1 MICNWKQHFDIQRF
15 AAAGTQ
21 TTGTSTLSAEMK
33 TFYDKTLLDN
43 AEPQLVHDQFGQE
56 RNIPAHG
63 GKTIEFRKF
72 SSLAKATTALTE
84 GVTPEGQKL
93 NMGVITA
100 LEALNE
106 PCVVELYSDSK
117 YVIDALEKGWA
128 RGWQKRNWV
137 KSDKKPALNP
147 DLWQTLLS
155 LCDTHD
161 VHCHWVKGHAE
172 NEYNNRC
179 DELAVAESRKYK

>member
-84 GVTPEGQKL
+84 GVTPDGKSL
-93 NMGVITA
+93 TVTSKTA
-100 LEALNE
+100 TVAQYGDYIVQSDMLE
-106 PCVVELYSDSK
+106 PRY
-117 YVIDALEKGWA
+117 
-128 RGWQKRNWV
+128 
-137 KSDKKPALNP
+137 
-147 DLWQTLLS
+147 
-155 LCDTHD
+155 
-161 VHCHWVKGHAE
+161 
-172 NEYNNRC
+172 
-179 DELAVAESRKYK
+179 

>member
-72 SSLAKATTALTE
+72 SSLDQQDRHGGAVRRL
-84 GVTPEGQKL
+84 
-93 NMGVITA
+93 
-100 LEALNE
+100 
-106 PCVVELYSDSK
+106 
-117 YVIDALEKGWA
+117 
-128 RGWQKRNWV
+128 
-137 KSDKKPALNP
+137 
-147 DLWQTLLS
+147 
-155 LCDTHD
+155 
-161 VHCHWVKGHAE
+161 HCAE
-172 NEYNNRC
+172 RYAGAYRH
-179 DELAVAESRKYK
+179 

>member
-15 AAAGTQ
+15 AGAGTQ

-84 GVTPEGQKL
+84 GVTPDGKSL
-93 NMGVITA
+93 TVTSKTA
-100 LEALNE
+100 TVASGDKCRAIRWSLPPLTT
-106 PCVVELYSDSK
+106 PLWRRR
-117 YVIDALEKGWA
+117 GFWA
-128 RGWQKRNWV
+128 TRRAAPWT
-137 KSDKKPALNP
+137 P
-147 DLWQTLLS
+147 
-155 LCDTHD
+155 
-161 VHCHWVKGHAE
+161 
-172 NEYNNRC
+172 
-179 DELAVAESRKYK
+179 

>member
-84 GVTPEGQKL
+84 GVTR
-93 NMGVITA
+93 TA
-100 LEALNE
+100 RA
-106 PCVVELYSDSK
+106 
-117 YVIDALEKGWA
+117 
-128 RGWQKRNWV
+128 
-137 KSDKKPALNP
+137 
-147 DLWQTLLS
+147 
-155 LCDTHD
+155 
-161 VHCHWVKGHAE
+161 
-172 NEYNNRC
+172 
-179 DELAVAESRKYK
+179 